1 MKNICWTGLFI
12 TLITVLS
19 SCESL
24 DQKAAKI
31 HNHAFTVDT
40 HVDTPYQLLEKDFDI
55 AVAHPYVNGGSCVDF
70 PRMKE
75 GGLDGIFFAAF
86 TSQRERTPENI
97 LAARAKADELID
109 SVYSVCQKNQDIAE
123 VALSVEDGYR
133 LEKEGKRAI
142 YIGMENGFPL
152 GNEISE
158 VERYFEKGVR
168 YITLCHTS
176 NNDIC
181 DSSTDKNGAE
191 FKGLSAFG
199 EQVIPKMN
207 DLGIIIDVSHISDSS
222 FFDVLKLS
230 KTPVIASHSCARAV
244 CDNPRNLSDM
254 MLKALAKN
262 GGVIQMCILD
272 DYVKAPD
279 TTTIG
284 YKKEMELRVR
294 YKNSGK
300 ISIEEEN
307 KIWNEWRQIQIDYP
321 KDKPTV
327 ADAVDHIDHIVNL
340 IGIDYVGIGTDFDG
354 GGGLKDCADVSQMMN
369 ITKELLKRNYS
380 EEEIAKIWG
389 GNFMRVFKEVE
400 EYAGNKKM
408 TLN

>member
-1 MKNICWTGLFI
+1 MKKVYLTGLFI
-12 TLITVLS
+12 PLIVVLL

-24 DQKAAKI
+24 DQKATKI
-31 HNHAFTVDT
+31 HNHAFTIDT
-40 HVDTPYQLLEKDFDI
+40 HVDTPYHLLDKDFDI
-55 AVAHPYVNGGSCVDF
+55 SISHPFVNGGSLVDF
-70 PRMKE
+70 PRMKA

-86 TSQRERTPENI
+86 TSQKERTDENI
-97 LAARAKADELID
+97 ITARCKADELID
-109 SVYSVCQKNQDIAE
+109 SIYAACQKNSNLAD
-123 VALSVEDGYR
+123 VAISVEDGYR

-142 YIGMENGFPL
+142 YIGLENGFPI
-152 GNEISE
+152 GKDIAE
-158 VERYFEKGVR
+158 VERYFTKGVR

-191 FKGLSAFG
+191 FNGLSAFG
-199 EQVIPKMN
+199 EQVVPKMN

-222 FFDVLKLS
+222 FFDVIKLS

-244 CDNPRNLSDM
+244 CDNPRNLSDK

-279 TTTIG
+279 TATVG
-284 YKKEMELRVR
+284 YQKELELRTR
-294 YKNSGK
+294 YRNAGK
-300 ISIEEEN
+300 MSKEEED
-307 KIWNEWRQIQIDYP
+307 KLWDEWRQMQIDYP

-340 IGIDYVGIGTDFDG
+340 IGIDHVGIGTDFDG

-380 EEEIAKIWG
+380 EEEIGKIWG

-400 EYAGNKKM
+400 EYAKNKKM
-408 TLN
+408 ALN